1 MDSGSPS
8 YPSLAWNSVAQRDIR
23 GQQECLLALASAQHF
38 LPPHHTRACSVT
50 VHSASLFENSNCH
63 YHRGSRAE
71 IFIFLGKGCLFIM
84 GKCQVYSL
92 TRCLH
97 RIIFRRTGNKS
108 FIANQRQVKQREKK
122 CNAIFFKL
130 EPVQIKSW
138 KLFWMQ
144 VNYFVIGSTESGS
157 TAVLV
162 KAYVILIGLYRTLPP
177 LVFSA
182 PTCLAPGTSYL
193 KLWTCGMLGEE

>member
-8 YPSLAWNSVAQRDIR
+8 YPSLAWNSAAQRDIR
-23 GQQECLLALASAQHF
+23 GQQECLLALASTQHF

-50 VHSASLFENSNCH
+50 VHSASLLENSNCH

-84 GKCQVYSL
+84 AKCQVYSL

-122 CNAIFFKL
+122 NVMQPSSNWNLFKSKAENCFGCKLIIFSL
-130 EPVQIKSW
+130 EAPNLDPLQSW
-138 KLFWMQ
+138 
-144 VNYFVIGSTESGS
+144 
-157 TAVLV
+157 
-162 KAYVILIGLYRTLPP
+162 
-177 LVFSA
+177 
-182 PTCLAPGTSYL
+182 
-193 KLWTCGMLGEE
+193 